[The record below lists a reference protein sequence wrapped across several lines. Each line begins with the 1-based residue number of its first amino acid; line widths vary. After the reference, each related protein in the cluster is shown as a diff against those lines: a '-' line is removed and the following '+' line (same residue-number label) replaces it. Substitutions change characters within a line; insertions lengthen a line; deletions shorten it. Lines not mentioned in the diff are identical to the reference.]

1 MGSSYHCF
9 KVNRPIYKVYNMTI
23 PIKLRDPNT
32 KVETKQKILINMD
45 VSKKYKYHIANEYST
60 YIFGDN

>member
-1 MGSSYHCF
+1 
-9 KVNRPIYKVYNMTI
+9 MTI

-45 VSKKYKYHIANEYST
+45 VSKKYKYEFKECSEKNSWFELKLISYS
-60 YIFGDN
+60 YFHNIW

>member
-1 MGSSYHCF
+1 
-9 KVNRPIYKVYNMTI
+9 MTI

-45 VSKKYKYHIANEYST
+45 VSKKYKYHIRNEYST
-60 YIFGDN
+60 YIFGDNRHFICFYFFNLMQ